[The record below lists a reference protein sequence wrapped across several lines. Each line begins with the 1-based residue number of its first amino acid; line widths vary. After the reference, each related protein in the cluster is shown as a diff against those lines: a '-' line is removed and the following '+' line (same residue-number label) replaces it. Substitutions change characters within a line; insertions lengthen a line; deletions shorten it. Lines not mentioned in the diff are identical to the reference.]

1 MGRYI
6 IRRLL
11 WVVFVLLVISFIT
24 YFIFFKLPPG
34 DPATRFAGKQPTPA
48 LVAEVKKQFG
58 LDKPFVV
65 QYALF
70 VKRVFL
76 GDQYG
81 WPGLGMSFNTRS
93 PLKPIILQRL
103 SVTAQLAFG
112 AALVWISIGIPIGIL
127 SALKPRSLG
136 DRLAMGF
143 ALFGVSAPVF
153 WLGQMFL
160 YIFWFKL
167 KWAAGSG
174 FYSLGRYGFFTW
186 ANHMIMPWVVL
197 ALLFAAFYARMS
209 RGNLIETMS
218 EDYIRTARA
227 KGLSER
233 RVVLRHGLRSSL
245 TPLVTMIGMDLGSLL
260 GGAIITETVFNLP
273 GIGAYVIQSVTGN
286 DFNAILD
293 VTVVAALAITLMN
306 LLVDVIYAYLD
317 PRVRYT

>member
-48 LVAEVKKQFG
+48 LFA
-58 LDKPFVV
+58 
-65 QYALF
+65 
-70 VKRVFL
+70 KRVFL
-76 GDQYG
+76 GDEYG
-81 WPGLGMSFNTRS
+81 WPGLGKSFNTRS
-93 PLKPIILQRL
+93 PLKPIILERL
-103 SVTAQLAFG
+103 GVTAQLAFG

-136 DRLAMGF
+136 DRMAMGF

-160 YIFWFKL
+160 YLFWFKL

-174 FYSLGRYGFFTW
+174 FRSLGTYGFFTW

-227 KGLSER
+227 KGLTER

-245 TPLVTMIGMDLGSLL
+245 TPLVTMIGMDLGALL

-273 GIGAYVIQSVTGN
+273 GIGAYVIQSVVGN